1 MSSQPTTFNLEYI
14 LSVGLALS
22 GVYYIQSNYPN
33 TMPFIKFFVI
43 PFLIA
48 FVALTIFNGLLKNL
62 NNIGQKAFNF
72 IENKSLN
79 TIESSN
85 YMQVFPPIMA
95 VFVIFMIVLYN
106 LKFIS

>member
-62 NNIGQKAFNF
+62 NNIGQKANIGSCQTQCFDF
-72 IENKSLN
+72 SP
-79 TIESSN
+79 
-85 YMQVFPPIMA
+85 QCR
-95 VFVIFMIVLYN
+95 
-106 LKFIS
+106 